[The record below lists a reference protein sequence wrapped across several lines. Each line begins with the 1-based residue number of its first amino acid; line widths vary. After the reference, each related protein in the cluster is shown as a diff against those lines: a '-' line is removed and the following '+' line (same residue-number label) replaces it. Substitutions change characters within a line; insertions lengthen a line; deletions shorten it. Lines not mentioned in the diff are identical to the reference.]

1 MILTEYSFVPVSS
14 DFFPWIFVIIGA
26 VGVLLG
32 VAALIIGRKV
42 HNTYKVIVIVLFVL
56 SIMLFIGA
64 LVNGIIGGA
73 NPRNYHE
80 GSKEVID
87 GLVDTYPYADMLPG
101 YDGRYYY
108 YTTYIDD
115 FDYWC
120 HYVELYAIRHHP
132 CSWVCLGL
140 GSGAA
145 LFGVLA
151 FVIQLFTRKIVSRDN
166 SEVKAKGAEA
176 IADNSEVLFYEKYSQ
191 GAIEVRQDYIVLY
204 KNWLPFSCFTA
215 GRVSM
220 IIFINDIQHIEYKG
234 CGWFVGVLRLYFKHF
249 NKPVRAVFGK
259 WFFWR
264 RISFNNKMQPIY
276 EYLRSR
282 VISNNK

>member
-1 MILTEYSFVPVSS
+1 MILTKYNSVPASS
-14 DFFPWIFVIIGA
+14 DFFPWIFVILGV
-26 VGVLLG
+26 VGVSLG

-42 HNTYKVIVIVLFVL
+42 HNNYKGIVIALFVL
-56 SIMLFIGA
+56 SIVLFIGA

-73 NPRNYHE
+73 NPRNTLAY
-80 GSKEVID
+80 KQVVD
-87 GLVDTYPYADMLPG
+87 GLVDTYPYEYMLPG
-101 YDGRYYY
+101 YDSRYYY
-108 YTTYIDD
+108 YTTYIDGYE
-115 FDYWC
+115 YWC
-120 HYVELYAIRHHP
+120 HQAEMYALYHHA

-140 GSGAA
+140 GSLGA
-145 LFGVLA
+145 LSGVLA
-151 FVIQLFTRKIVSRDN
+151 FVIQLLTRKIVSRDN

-204 KNWLPFSCFTA
+204 KNWLPFSCFTS

-234 CGWFVGVLRLYFKHF
+234 CGWFIGVLGLYFKHF
-249 NKPVRAVFGK
+249 NKPVKVGFGK

-264 RISFNNKMQPIY
+264 RMAFNYKMQPIY